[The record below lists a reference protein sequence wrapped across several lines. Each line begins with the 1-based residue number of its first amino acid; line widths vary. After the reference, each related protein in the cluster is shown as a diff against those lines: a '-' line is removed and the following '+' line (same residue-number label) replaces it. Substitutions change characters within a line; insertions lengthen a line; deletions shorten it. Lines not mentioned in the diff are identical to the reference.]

1 MSLYTTYSIT
11 MQFSSIIDYNFIT
24 YDNDQFVNSNQ
35 QCQECQ
41 EHQKIQESSQHNE
54 HQENQKYLEFQEHQ
68 EYSRSQ
74 GSSQHQEHQEYLQS
88 QEHNE
93 YSQHQEYSQV
103 QRYQID
109 ISIRLSQMKAM
120 IYGRNVKTNFL
131 EWFPRDQLY
140 ILDYIGTCEFG
151 ISYKAIL
158 WLNGGKRL
166 TRFDYENYYYNDD
179 FGFSCVAV
187 KIFNDVKH
195 FIDAVKRIY
204 FIMDAISG
212 KSDAL
217 YNMFKYYGVVLFPE
231 LNKYGIVMQYCNG
244 GSLTQYMNQNWSFT
258 SWKNKLEILLD
269 IASALNSL
277 HKEGLIHGSLNSD
290 TVLISSSLDSS
301 STSSNAPKAYLND
314 LKYCKHIDKFEKHPE
329 GLMYFTA
336 PELLMDRSKP
346 FSKKVDIYSFGMIM
360 YHVATSQLPY
370 ASIDNRLLLEFFV
383 FNGIKPVIPSGLT
396 LPNYYHA
403 LIQRCISRD
412 SNKRPD
418 IKDIIYN
425 LSAWIL
431 CLTNSESPS
440 IQIT

>member
-1 MSLYTTYSIT
+1 

-151 ISYKAIL
+151 I
-158 WLNGGKRL
+158 
-166 TRFDYENYYYNDD
+166 
-179 FGFSCVAV
+179 
-187 KIFNDVKH
+187 
-195 FIDAVKRIY
+195 
-204 FIMDAISG
+204 
-212 KSDAL
+212 SDAL

-431 CLTNSESPS
+431 CLTN
-440 IQIT
+440 

>member
-151 ISYKAIL
+151 IS
-158 WLNGGKRL
+158 
-166 TRFDYENYYYNDD
+166 
-179 FGFSCVAV
+179 
-187 KIFNDVKH
+187 
-195 FIDAVKRIY
+195 
-204 FIMDAISG
+204 
-212 KSDAL
+212 DAL

-314 LKYCKHIDKFEKHPE
+314 LKY
-329 GLMYFTA
+329 Y
-336 PELLMDRSKP
+336 
-346 FSKKVDIYSFGMIM
+346 
-360 YHVATSQLPY
+360 
-370 ASIDNRLLLEFFV
+370 NRLLLEFFV

>member
-151 ISYKAIL
+151 I
-158 WLNGGKRL
+158 
-166 TRFDYENYYYNDD
+166 
-179 FGFSCVAV
+179 
-187 KIFNDVKH
+187 
-195 FIDAVKRIY
+195 
-204 FIMDAISG
+204 
-212 KSDAL
+212 SDAL